1 MSNIGS
7 GFGVA
12 AARCG
17 FEDGYFP
24 THAPL
29 GFPNCANY
37 KGSPEERIADLT
49 RRGYGTDIINAWKK
63 YYEENPDDP
72 LKIEYNVY
80 DKSISNSMSKAAA
93 LAEKKKLDDFEG
105 WFRHQFRKG
114 GLTWSQRLNMQTAA
128 QSKRV
133 AENIQNRTI
142 VIDSILS
149 DPSNIQ
155 RWENEAFVIKQA
167 EERLRQIELENKR
180 VEEQR
185 LQEIENQDEKIKE
198 ENLWKIH
205 LENKR
210 NERQKLL
217 ELEKVKLIPKL
228 LELEKVK
235 LIPKSLP
242 ELKPEIVVPSILIP
256 LAAIGLLLYTTR
268 SKK

>member
-1 MSNIGS
+1 MGNVGS

-37 KGSPEERIADLT
+37 KGTPEQRIADLT
-49 RRGYGTDIINAWKK
+49 KRGYGTDIINAWKK
-63 YYEENPDDP
+63 YYEENPHDP
-72 LKIEYNVY
+72 LKIDYNVY
-80 DKSISNSMSKAAA
+80 DPSISYGMSKEAA
-93 LAEKKKLDDFEG
+93 LAEKAKLNQFES
-105 WFRHQFRKG
+105 WFQSQYRKG
-114 GLTWSQRLNMQTAA
+114 GLSWSQRVSMQTKAVSA
-128 QSKRV
+128 RV
-133 AENIQNRTI
+133 AQNIDNRTI

-149 DPSNIQ
+149 DSANIQ
-155 RWENEAFVIKQA
+155 RWENEEFVIKQA

-185 LQEIENQDEKIKE
+185 LQEIENQR
-198 ENLWKIH
+198 L
-205 LENKR
+205 
-210 NERQKLL
+210 Q
-217 ELEKVKLIPKL
+217 ELEKVKLTPKP
-228 LELEKVK
+228 
-235 LIPKSLP
+235 IP

>member
-1 MSNIGS
+1 MGNIGS
-7 GFGVA
+7 GFGNRA
-12 AARCG
+12 SRCG

-37 KGSPEERIADLT
+37 KGSPEQRIADLT
-49 RRGYGTDIINAWKK
+49 KRGYGTDIINAWKK

-72 LKIEYNVY
+72 LKIDYNVY
-80 DKSISNSMSKAAA
+80 DPNISYSMSKEAA
-93 LAEKKKLDDFEG
+93 LAEKQKLDNFEG
-105 WFRHQFRKG
+105 WFQSQFRKS
-114 GLTWSQRLNMQTAA
+114 GLTWSQRVSMQSAA
-128 QSKRV
+128 QSKRISQ
-133 AENIQNRTI
+133 NIDNRTI

-149 DPSNIQ
+149 DTANIQ

-167 EERLRQIELENKR
+167 EERLKQIELENKR

-185 LQEIENQDEKIKE
+185 LQEIENQRLQEI
-198 ENLWKIH
+198 ENQ
-205 LENKR
+205 R
-210 NERQKLL
+210 LL
-217 ELEKVKLIPKL
+217 ELEKVKLISKP
-228 LELEKVK
+228 
-235 LIPKSLP
+235 IP

>member
-17 FEDGYFP
+17 HEDGYFP

-37 KGSPEERIADLT
+37 KGTPEQRILDLT
-49 RRGYGTDIINAWKK
+49 KRGYGTDIINAWKK

-72 LKIEYNVY
+72 LKIDYNVY
-80 DKSISNSMSKAAA
+80 DPSISYGMSKAAA
-93 LAEKKKLDDFEG
+93 LAEKQKLDSFEI
-105 WFRHQFRKG
+105 WFRTQFRKD
-114 GLTWSQRLNMQTAA
+114 GLTWSDRVRMQSAA
-128 QSKRV
+128 QSKRI
-133 AENIQNRTI
+133 AENIDNRTI

-149 DPSNIQ
+149 DTANIQ

-185 LQEIENQDEKIKE
+185 LQEIENQRLQEI
-198 ENLWKIH
+198 ENQ
-205 LENKR
+205 R
-210 NERQKLL
+210 LL
-217 ELEKVKLIPKL
+217 ELEKVKLISKP
-228 LELEKVK
+228 
-235 LIPKSLP
+235 IP